1 MVWLYLFPV
10 SLGLRLSRWAL
21 LVYRGGQH
29 RTVIPCRDLLFST
42 FLLQF
47 CSPQWPL
54 RPCNMGF

>member
-1 MVWLYLFPV
+1 
-10 SLGLRLSRWAL
+10 
-21 LVYRGGQH
+21 
-29 RTVIPCRDLLFST
+29 VIPCRDLLFST